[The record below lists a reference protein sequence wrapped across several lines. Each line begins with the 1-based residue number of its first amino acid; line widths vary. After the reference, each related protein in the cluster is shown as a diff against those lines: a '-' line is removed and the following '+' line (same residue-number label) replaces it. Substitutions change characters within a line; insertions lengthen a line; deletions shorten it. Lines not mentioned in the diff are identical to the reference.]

1 MAPDYTRRVCSEGFL
16 PLPRHDGLS
25 RLFAIHF
32 GFKGIC
38 LPLYIDVPEALN
50 VPFQL
55 VPQGTALIR
64 ISCMATHAT
73 AQLERVLEA
82 FERSGRE
89 RVCIDDC
96 R

>member
-25 RLFAIHF
+25 GLFSIHF

-50 VPFQL
+50 VPGTGL
-55 VPQGTALIR
+55 APTGHTVELELCSCTALGDR
-64 ISCMATHAT
+64 AG
-73 AQLERVLEA
+73 LVK
-82 FERSGRE
+82 
-89 RVCIDDC
+89 
-96 R
+96 

>member
-25 RLFAIHF
+25 GLFAIHL
-32 GFKGIC
+32 GFKGIG

-55 VPQGTALIR
+55 VPQGSL
-64 ISCMATHAT
+64 
-73 AQLERVLEA
+73 L
-82 FERSGRE
+82 
-89 RVCIDDC
+89 
-96 R
+96 